1 MLNSLRDCLGLN
13 KRTSLLLLG
22 INSAGKTSILY
33 RLLLGELMKVIPTVG
48 FQSEDILHN
57 GNYFRILDIGGG
69 CKIPPLWRHY
79 FEHYQGIIYV
89 VDSTSRDYI
98 EETKST
104 LYHCILIK
112 DEAQHYP
119 IIVFANKQ
127 DLPNAMSTLEITE
140 KLELNE
146 IKDRSWHIQ
155 GTSASTGEGLYEGL
169 DWIYD
174 EIQNKKQD

>member
-33 RLLLGELMKVIPTVG
+33 RLLLGELMKVIPTV
-48 FQSEDILHN
+48 
-57 GNYFRILDIGGG
+57 
-69 CKIPPLWRHY
+69 
-79 FEHYQGIIYV
+79 GIIYV